1 MESMRENTLLDENT
15 NCDTNTL
22 PGMRTFLAHV

>member
-15 NCDTNTL
+15 DCDANTL
-22 PGMRTFLAHV
+22 PGDFACSHLI